1 MDEVA
6 VEFTQR
12 LLNLNKDAR
21 QWPIY
26 EFLKNKF
33 AQFRDTMPLITD
45 LRDESIRPRHWND
58 IRFEVKE
65 EFNEQSDD
73 FTLEKIFELD
83 LVKHCAFIDE
93 LAHSAKKQL
102 KIEKGLSEIKRIWE
116 EDPAANL
123 DISKER
129 SKADN
134 EEFFKVNGT
143 ENIIALIE
151 DHSAQLA
158 NFKSSPYYKQ
168 FNEKIDFWENN
179 IASITET
186 LELLIQVQG
195 KWLYL
200 ESIFKGQPDLSKQ
213 LAKECAAF
221 LKINGIFK
229 TEMVRINKEQNCYRA
244 LIVNVKDFLK
254 TLIELNR
261 GLESIQK
268 QLQQF
273 LEAKRGMFPR
283 FFFLSNEDLL
293 EIIGQA
299 KDPEP
304 INKHIKKIYEG
315 INKLFAISTGKGLQK
330 VYTIQKLIA

>member
-1 MDEVA
+1 M
-6 VEFTQR
+6 
-12 LLNLNKDAR
+12 NKDAR

-26 EFLKNKF
+26 EFLKVKF

-102 KIEKGLSEIKRIWE
+102 KIEKGLTEIKRIWE

-143 ENIIALIE
+143 ENIIVLIE

-186 LELLIQVQG
+186 LELLI
-195 KWLYL
+195 
-200 ESIFKGQPDLSKQ
+200 
-213 LAKECAAF
+213 
-221 LKINGIFK
+221 
-229 TEMVRINKEQNCYRA
+229 
-244 LIVNVKDFLK
+244 
-254 TLIELNR
+254 
-261 GLESIQK
+261 
-268 QLQQF
+268 
-273 LEAKRGMFPR
+273 
-283 FFFLSNEDLL
+283 
-293 EIIGQA
+293 
-299 KDPEP
+299 
-304 INKHIKKIYEG
+304 
-315 INKLFAISTGKGLQK
+315 
-330 VYTIQKLIA
+330 